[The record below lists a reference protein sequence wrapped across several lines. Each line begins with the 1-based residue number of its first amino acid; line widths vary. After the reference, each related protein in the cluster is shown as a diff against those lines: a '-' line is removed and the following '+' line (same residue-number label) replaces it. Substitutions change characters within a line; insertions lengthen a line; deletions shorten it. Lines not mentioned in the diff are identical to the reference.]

1 MIRSLTVNYS
11 GLLITSK
18 PGELDKTLDALKAFQ
33 NVEVHQIDRDTG
45 RCIVVLEA
53 EDTKSEVDAFSEISK
68 IPSVMDVSL
77 VVHHFEEEAFINP
90 MVGTDPLKN

>member
-1 MIRSLTVNYS
+1 M
-11 GLLITSK
+11 
-18 PGELDKTLDALKAFQ
+18 
-33 NVEVHQIDRDTG
+33 
-45 RCIVVLEA
+45 LEA